1 MRGAGSSFGSPSLS
15 QVSSLLSSG
24 SQQKPPAF
32 TAQVAFCFANRAEI
46 WYTILGVI
54 IDQLEASELR
64 LLVRR
69 LEDRLAAVQ
78 S

>member
-1 MRGAGSSFGSPSLS
+1 
-15 QVSSLLSSG
+15 
-24 SQQKPPAF
+24 
-32 TAQVAFCFANRAEI
+32 VAPCIANRAEF